1 MTGLSPEIRLQ
12 ALLDA
17 IAASL
22 QGPQLF
28 PDVRLHLDPYDIS
41 DVLKE
46 SFRPPA
52 GRIFV
57 LKMEPALRPGGE
69 SDVELTLAVAAIAG
83 RSGRPDP
90 ATASADRQAMAL
102 IMAAAAKIQSD
113 PYFGQAQITAARLEG
128 FRVATSEKSNDK
140 GLAITLLTFST
151 TILAAIPEWS
161 AIGGVMAASRPAGL
175 GLGINGATL
184 GSEIDP

>member
-1 MTGLSPEIRLQ
+1 MNAVSPEVRLQ

-17 IAASL
+17 VATSL

-57 LKMEPALRPGGE
+57 LKMEPSLRPGGE
-69 SDVELTLAVAAIAG
+69 SDIELTLAIAAIAG
-83 RSGRPDP
+83 RTGRAD
-90 ATASADRQAMAL
+90 TTVASADRKALAL
-102 IMAAAAKIQSD
+102 IMAAASKIHSD

-151 TILAAIPEWS
+151 TLLAAIPEWS
-161 AIGGVMAASRPAGL
+161 AIAALMDPVRPAGL
-175 GLGINGATL
+175 GAAINGAAL
-184 GSEIDP
+184 GQDIDP